1 MVGPLGTGEV
11 LVEEANESYATQ
23 AQERWEASEKADM
36 DMIEAGVERL
46 GDLVAAGWFEKNVKD
61 GAVNDLMGTNHE
73 DGEP

>member
-1 MVGPLGTGEV
+1 
-11 LVEEANESYATQ
+11 
-23 AQERWEASEKADM
+23 M

-61 GAVNDLMGTNHE
+61 GAVNYLMGTNHE